1 MPKTTYG
8 THNVE
13 TLAALVGELEQAVDG
28 LKSVKDSM
36 ESLGME
42 HVIVPGQSEM
52 TRAMERLDI
61 FVSNAEK
68 AVKAR
73 KRDMGHYGK
82 EFDTDKPSAGRKKRS
97 SKVG

>member
-8 THNVE
+8 THNAE
-13 TLAALVGELEQAVDG
+13 TLAALVGDLEKAVDG

-36 ESLGME
+36 EQMGME
-42 HVIVPGQSEM
+42 SVVVSGQTEM

-68 AVKAR
+68 AVKSR
-73 KRDMGHYGK
+73 KREMGHYGK
-82 EFDTDKPSAGRKKRS
+82 EFDNDGPSAGRKKGRS
-97 SKVG
+97 KAG